1 MMPRNNPTHI
11 PSHLRGDAGPD
22 TLAAL
27 VADGR
32 RMGRFWPSAVA
43 QPAAGAVA
51 GAVREPRRGP
61 GFRVT
66 ADSAALLGAW
76 LEREG

>member
-1 MMPRNNPTHI
+1 MMPRNNPVQV

-27 VADGR
+27 VAEGR
-32 RMGRFWPSAVA
+32 RMGRFWPTA
-43 QPAAGAVA
+43 PAAPAVGA
-51 GAVREPRRGP
+51 GREARRGP

-76 LEREG
+76 LDREG